1 MPRREHPLS
10 RPPEAADVGCAHRV
24 GGRGPS
30 GRLQRLPSG
39 PGLSPMGQGLLL
51 RKLHHRCGK
60 SSVSSY
66 WSRWLLPPRGH
77 LPGDL
82 PATHLDTVHPS
93 CLWRK
98 HWPLPKPGSKRR
110 EVMWFEQNSREGR
123 TLSTSPWGQGRG
135 ARRALGTGTGRSRP
149 RGHSALCSRLA
160 APPRRCSPRLSVPP
174 DGPATSQCEGGR
186 LGLRSD
192 QQL

>member
-30 GRLQRLPSG
+30 GRLQRLPPG

-51 RKLHHRCGK
+51 GKLHHRCGK

-77 LPGDL
+77 LPGDP
-82 PATHLDTVHPS
+82 PATHLDTVHLS

-98 HWPLPKPGSKRR
+98 RWPLPKPGSKRR
-110 EVMWFEQNSREGR
+110 EVMWFEQNQPG
-123 TLSTSPWGQGRG
+123 GQD
-135 ARRALGTGTGRSRP
+135 AVHEPLGVGTGRSRP

-160 APPRRCSPRLSVPP
+160 APPRRCSSRLSVPP
-174 DGPATSQCEGGR
+174 DGPATSRCEGGR